1 MKKSKDYSFEKI
13 SGLIHKGGPGFAI
26 VFKRPITLLVW
37 LFVRTPIS
45 ANQISIINFFL
56 PLTVAYCLSFV
67 LVKGYY
73 MAIIS
78 AVGMYFSECL
88 DYSDGCTSR
97 LKGTSSNF
105 GIWIDSVTEDYK
117 PVYYFAGAAWGLYRL
132 NPSAEPWIWL
142 AVVLVMRWFQQE
154 WLRHLMRTMTT
165 TNVQTKVFAIGETI
179 TSKFKISWSSL
190 AIGNDTHT
198 MGLIVLILFRRLDL
212 ILYLFSFYHASILCY
227 VIFRAFKMGKEEKL
241 KNEKIISENI

>member
-1 MKKSKDYSFEKI
+1 MKKNKDYSLKKI
-13 SGLIHKGGPGFAI
+13 STLIHHGGPGFDI
-26 VFKRPITLLVW
+26 IFKWPITILVW

-73 MAIIS
+73 IAIIS
-78 AVGMYFSECL
+78 AVGIYFSELL

-132 NPSAEPWIWL
+132 NPSAEPWIL
-142 AVVLVMRWFQQE
+142 LSVVLVMRWFQQE
-154 WLRHLMRTMTT
+154 WLRHLMKTMF
-165 TNVQTKVFAIGETI
+165 NSNSQIKVFAVGQKIV
-179 TSKFKISWSSL
+179 SKFKISWGSL

-198 MGLIVLILFRRLDL
+198 MGLIILILLRRLDWV
-212 ILYLFSFYHASILCY
+212 LYLFSFYHATILCY
-227 VIFRAFKMGKEEKL
+227 VIFRAFKMGKEENL
-241 KNEKIISENI
+241 KMK